1 MTPDELRAVA
11 ADGTKLR
18 YALMELAAKIPDA
31 ITLGRGDPDLD
42 TPAHVIAAARAAVL
56 DGRAD
61 RPIAHPGPRRPA
73 RGGGRQRAQDTTA
86 SPPSRAD
93 VLITDGGQEALYL
106 VMQTLL
112 DPGDE
117 ILVPDPRYTSYDEAI
132 AQAGAKMVLVP
143 TYPEDN
149 FDLRPGEVEAAI
161 TPATKAILII
171 SPSNP
176 TSAVVS
182 PANLRAIA
190 EIARKHDLIVISD
203 EIYERYIY
211 APAQQLS
218 VASLPGMYE
227 RTITL
232 GGFSKTYA
240 MTGWRVGYVI
250 APADFIAT
258 LTAVKAAT
266 TGPIA
271 AVAQW
276 AALAAATG
284 PQDIVDRVP
293 RDLQPAAPDDDGGAA
308 RPGLHL
314 WRARRARSLSIPTL
328 SSSGI
333 QAFEL
338 SYLLLREGHV
348 LIFPGT
354 AFGDKWVDWLRISLL
369 QPEDQ
374 LALALERM
382 AGVLARHRRH
392 ALRAVGTKRRWQ
404 TYCRHRHD
412 SSPWRQTDRAG
423 ELWQMH

>member
-1 MTPDELRAVA
+1 MSNRTFATPGEIVTPAELRAVA
-11 ADGTKLR
+11 GDGTKLR

-42 TPAHVIAAARAAVL
+42 TPPHVVAAASAAIR

-61 RPIAHPGPRRPA
+61 QWLPPAGMEALREAVAANVRRNNAIPA
-73 RGGGRQRAQDTTA
+73 E
-86 SPPSRAD
+86 PSD

-106 VMQTLL
+106 IMQALL

-143 TYPEDN
+143 TYAEDN
-149 FDLRPGEVEAAI
+149 FDLRPSEVEAAI

-182 PANLRAIA
+182 PASLHAIA
-190 EIARKHDLIVISD
+190 EIARKHDLVVISD

-218 VASLPGMYE
+218 LASLPGMYE

-250 APADFIAT
+250 APRDFIAT

-271 AVAQW
+271 GVAQW

-284 PQDIVDRVP
+284 PQEIVDEYREIYDRRRKMMMEGLRGLGFSYGEP
-293 RDLQPAAPDDDGGAA
+293 QGAFFVYTDA
-308 RPGLHL
+308 
-314 WRARRARSLSIPTL
+314 

-369 QPEDQ
+369 QPQDQ
-374 LALALERM
+374 LAEALERM
-382 AGVLARHRRH
+382 AGVLARHR
-392 ALRAVGTKRRWQ
+392 
-404 TYCRHRHD
+404 
-412 SSPWRQTDRAG
+412 
-423 ELWQMH
+423 

>member
-1 MTPDELRAVA
+1 MTQKTAPGQIVTPDELRAVA

-18 YALMELAAKIPDA
+18 YALMELAGQIPDA

-42 TPAHVIAAARAAVL
+42 TPAHVIAAARAAIL

-61 RPIAHPGPRRPA
+61 LPLPVAGLLPLREAVAENLRRQNGVPV
-73 RGGGRQRAQDTTA
+73 QREDI
-86 SPPSRAD
+86 
-93 VLITDGGQEALYL
+93 LITDGGQEALYL
-106 VMQTLL
+106 LMQALL

-132 AQAGAKMVLVP
+132 HQAGAKMVLVP

-149 FDLRPGEVEAAI
+149 FDLRAAEVEAAI
-161 TPATKAILII
+161 TPKTKAILII

-190 EIARKHDLIVISD
+190 EIAQRHNLVVISD
-203 EIYERYIY
+203 EIYEKFVYP
-211 APAQQLS
+211 PAQQIS

-227 RTITL
+227 RTVTL

-240 MTGWRVGYVI
+240 MTGWRVGYVA

-266 TGPIA
+266 TGPLS
-271 AVAQW
+271 AVSQY

-284 PQDIVDRVP
+284 PQDVVAEYREIYRRRIQLMKNGL
-293 RDLQPAAPDDDGGAA
+293 RDLGFTFGEPQGAFFVYTNAA
-308 RPGLHL
+308 
-314 WRARRARSLSIPTL
+314 
-328 SSSGI
+328 SSGLA
-333 QAFEL
+333 AFEL
-338 SYLLLREGHV
+338 SYLLLKEGHV

-354 AFGDKWVDWLRISLL
+354 AFGEKWVDWLRVSVL

-374 LALALERM
+374 LTLALERM
-382 AGVLARHRRH
+382 AGVLARHR
-392 ALRAVGTKRRWQ
+392 
-404 TYCRHRHD
+404 
-412 SSPWRQTDRAG
+412 
-423 ELWQMH
+423 

>member
-1 MTPDELRAVA
+1 MSQATTPGQIVTPDELRAVA

-18 YALMELAAKIPDA
+18 YALMDLAGQIPDA
-31 ITLGRGDPDLD
+31 ITLGRGDPDLN
-42 TPAHVIAAARAAVL
+42 TPDHVIAAARAAIL

-61 RPIAHPGPRRPA
+61 LPLPVAGLPQLREAAADNLRRSNGIPV
-73 RGGGRQRAQDTTA
+73 GREDI
-86 SPPSRAD
+86 
-93 VLITDGGQEALYL
+93 LITDGGQEALYL
-106 VMQTLL
+106 LMQALL

-132 AQAGAKMVLVP
+132 HQAGAKMVLVP

-149 FDLRPGEVEAAI
+149 FDLRAAEVEAAI
-161 TPATKAILII
+161 TPRTKAILII

-182 PANLRAIA
+182 PVNLRAIA
-190 EIARKHDLIVISD
+190 DLAKRHNLAVISD
-203 EIYERYIY
+203 EIYEKYVY
-211 APAQQLS
+211 PPAEQLS
-218 VASLPGMYE
+218 IASLPGMFD

-240 MTGWRVGYVI
+240 MTGWRVGYVA

-266 TGPIA
+266 TGPLS
-271 AVAQW
+271 AVSQY

-284 PQDIVDRVP
+284 PQDVVAEYCNIYR
-293 RDLQPAAPDDDGGAA
+293 RRIHLMKHGLADLGFTFGEPQGAFFVYTNAA
-308 RPGLHL
+308 
-314 WRARRARSLSIPTL
+314 
-328 SSSGI
+328 SSGI
-333 QAFEL
+333 PAFEL

-354 AFGDKWVDWLRISLL
+354 AFGEKWVDWLRISVL

-374 LALALERM
+374 LMLALERM
-382 AGVLARHRRH
+382 AGVLARHR
-392 ALRAVGTKRRWQ
+392 
-404 TYCRHRHD
+404 
-412 SSPWRQTDRAG
+412 
-423 ELWQMH
+423 

>member
-1 MTPDELRAVA
+1 MNTRVTPGEIVTPDELRAVA

-18 YALMELAAKIPDA
+18 YALMELAAKVPDA

-42 TPAHVIAAARAAVL
+42 TPRHVIEAARAAIG

-61 RPIAHPGPRRPA
+61 QLLPPEGLGALRAAIAANVRRNNGIPA
-73 RGGGRQRAQDTTA
+73 EPD
-86 SPPSRAD
+86 D

-106 VMQTLL
+106 IMQTLL

-143 TYPEDN
+143 TYAEDN
-149 FDLRPGEVEAAI
+149 FDLRPSEVEAAI

-182 PANLRAIA
+182 PASLRAIA
-190 EIARKHDLIVISD
+190 EIARRHDLVVISD

-218 VASLPGMYE
+218 VASLPGMYS

-240 MTGWRVGYVI
+240 MTGWRVGYVV

-284 PQDIVDRVP
+284 PQDIVDEYREIYNG
-293 RDLQPAAPDDDGGAA
+293 RRKLMMQGLTDLGFTYGDPQGAFFVYTDA
-308 RPGLHL
+308 
-314 WRARRARSLSIPTL
+314 

-333 QAFEL
+333 PAFEL

-354 AFGDKWVDWLRISLL
+354 AFGDKWVNWLRISLL
-369 QPEDQ
+369 QPQDQ
-374 LALALERM
+374 LSIALERM
-382 AGVLARHRRH
+382 TGVLARHR
-392 ALRAVGTKRRWQ
+392 
-404 TYCRHRHD
+404 
-412 SSPWRQTDRAG
+412 
-423 ELWQMH
+423 

>member
-1 MTPDELRAVA
+1 MTQKTAPGQIVTPDELRAVA

-18 YALMELAAKIPDA
+18 YALMELAGQIPDA

-42 TPAHVIAAARAAVL
+42 TPAHVIAAARAAIL

-61 RPIAHPGPRRPA
+61 LPLPVAGLLPLREAVAENLRRQNGVPV
-73 RGGGRQRAQDTTA
+73 QREDI
-86 SPPSRAD
+86 
-93 VLITDGGQEALYL
+93 LITDGGQEALYL
-106 VMQTLL
+106 LMQALL

-132 AQAGAKMVLVP
+132 HQAGAKMVLVP

-149 FDLRPGEVEAAI
+149 FDLRAAEVEAAI
-161 TPATKAILII
+161 TPKTKAILII

-182 PANLRAIA
+182 PGNLRAIA
-190 EIARKHDLIVISD
+190 EIAQRHNLVVISD
-203 EIYERYIY
+203 EIYEKFVYP
-211 APAQQLS
+211 PAQQIS

-227 RTITL
+227 RTVTL

-240 MTGWRVGYVI
+240 MTGWRVGYVA

-266 TGPIA
+266 TGPLS
-271 AVAQW
+271 AVSQY

-284 PQDIVDRVP
+284 PQDVVAEYREIYRRRIQLMKNGL
-293 RDLQPAAPDDDGGAA
+293 RDLGFTFGEPQGAFFVYTNAA
-308 RPGLHL
+308 
-314 WRARRARSLSIPTL
+314 
-328 SSSGI
+328 SSGLA
-333 QAFEL
+333 AFEL
-338 SYLLLREGHV
+338 SYLLLKEGHV

-354 AFGDKWVDWLRISLL
+354 AFGEKWVDWLRVSVL

-374 LALALERM
+374 LTLALERM
-382 AGVLARHRRH
+382 AGVLARHR
-392 ALRAVGTKRRWQ
+392 
-404 TYCRHRHD
+404 
-412 SSPWRQTDRAG
+412 
-423 ELWQMH
+423 

>member
-1 MTPDELRAVA
+1 MSNRTYATPGEIVTPAELRAVA
-11 ADGTKLR
+11 GDGTKLR

-42 TPAHVIAAARAAVL
+42 TPPHVIEAASAAIR

-61 RPIAHPGPRRPA
+61 RWLPPGGMEALREAVAANVRRNNAIPA
-73 RGGGRQRAQDTTA
+73 EA
-86 SPPSRAD
+86 SD

-106 VMQTLL
+106 IMQALL

-143 TYPEDN
+143 TYAEDN
-149 FDLRPGEVEAAI
+149 FDLRPAEVEAAI

-182 PANLRAIA
+182 PESLRAIA
-190 EIARKHDLIVISD
+190 EIARKHNLVVISD

-218 VASLPGMYE
+218 LASLPGMYE

-250 APADFIAT
+250 APRDFIAT

-284 PQDIVDRVP
+284 PQEIVDEYREIYDKRRRMMMEGLRGLGFSYGEP
-293 RDLQPAAPDDDGGAA
+293 QGAFFVYTDA
-308 RPGLHL
+308 
-314 WRARRARSLSIPTL
+314 

-369 QPEDQ
+369 QPQDQ
-374 LALALERM
+374 LAEALERM
-382 AGVLARHRRH
+382 EGVLARHR
-392 ALRAVGTKRRWQ
+392 
-404 TYCRHRHD
+404 
-412 SSPWRQTDRAG
+412 
-423 ELWQMH
+423 

>member
-1 MTPDELRAVA
+1 MMSHTHAPGQIVTPDELRAVA

-18 YALMELAAKIPDA
+18 YALMELAGQIPDA
-31 ITLGRGDPDLD
+31 ITLGRGDPDLN
-42 TPAHVIAAARAAVL
+42 TPEHVIAAARAAIL

-61 RPIAHPGPRRPA
+61 LPVPVAGLPALREAVAENLRRDNGIPV
-73 RGGGRQRAQDTTA
+73 QRD
-86 SPPSRAD
+86 D
-93 VLITDGGQEALYL
+93 ILITDGGQEALYL
-106 VMQTLL
+106 LMQTLL

-132 AQAGAKMVLVP
+132 HQAGARMVLVP

-149 FDLRPGEVEAAI
+149 FDLRAAEVEAAI
-161 TPATKAILII
+161 TPKTKAILII

-182 PANLRAIA
+182 RANLTAIA
-190 EIARKHDLIVISD
+190 EIARRHNLIVISD
-203 EIYERYIY
+203 EIYEKYVY
-211 APAQQLS
+211 APAEQIS
-218 VASLPGMYE
+218 VAGLPGMFE
-227 RTITL
+227 RTVTL

-240 MTGWRVGYVI
+240 MTGWRVGYVA

-266 TGPIA
+266 TGPLS
-271 AVAQW
+271 AVSQY

-284 PQDIVDRVP
+284 PQDVVAEYREIYR
-293 RDLQPAAPDDDGGAA
+293 RRIELMKHGLADLGFSFGEPQGAFFVYTNAA
-308 RPGLHL
+308 
-314 WRARRARSLSIPTL
+314 
-328 SSSGI
+328 SSGI
-333 QAFEL
+333 PAFEL

-354 AFGDKWVDWLRISLL
+354 AFGEKWVDWLRISVL

-382 AGVLARHRRH
+382 AGVLARHR
-392 ALRAVGTKRRWQ
+392 
-404 TYCRHRHD
+404 
-412 SSPWRQTDRAG
+412 
-423 ELWQMH
+423 

>member
-1 MTPDELRAVA
+1 M
-11 ADGTKLR
+11 
-18 YALMELAAKIPDA
+18 
-31 ITLGRGDPDLD
+31 
-42 TPAHVIAAARAAVL
+42 
-56 DGRAD
+56 
-61 RPIAHPGPRRPA
+61 
-73 RGGGRQRAQDTTA
+73 
-86 SPPSRAD
+86 
-93 VLITDGGQEALYL
+93 LITDGGQEALYL

-203 EIYERYIY
+203 EIYESYIY

-250 APADFIAT
+250 APADFIAHADGRQGGDDRPHRPRG
-258 LTAVKAAT
+258 AVGGARRRHRPA
-266 TGPIA
+266 GHR
-271 AVAQW
+271 
-276 AALAAATG
+276 G
-284 PQDIVDRVP
+284 RVP
-293 RDLQPAAPDDDGGAA
+293 RDLQPAAPDDDGGSA

-314 WRARRARSLSIPTL
+314 WRPAGRVL
-328 SSSGI
+328 
-333 QAFEL
+333 
-338 SYLLLREGHV
+338 YL
-348 LIFPGT
+348 
-354 AFGDKWVDWLRISLL
+354 
-369 QPEDQ
+369 
-374 LALALERM
+374 
-382 AGVLARHRRH
+382 HRRF
-392 ALRAVGTKRRWQ
+392 VE
-404 TYCRHRHD
+404 RH
-412 SSPWRQTDRAG
+412 PG
-423 ELWQMH
+423 L

>member
-1 MTPDELRAVA
+1 MSRHSFATPGEIVTPDELRAVA

-18 YALMELAAKIPDA
+18 YALMELAAKIPGA

-42 TPAHVIAAARAAVL
+42 TPRHVIDAARDAIH

-61 RPIAHPGPRRPA
+61 QFLPPA
-73 RGGGRQRAQDTTA
+73 GLEPLRAAVAANVRKNNGIPAEA
-86 SPPSRAD
+86 SD

-106 VMQTLL
+106 VMQALL

-203 EIYERYIY
+203 EIYERFVY

-218 VASLPGMYE
+218 VASLPGMHE

-250 APADFIAT
+250 APADFIAM

-284 PQDIVDRVP
+284 PQGIVDQYRATYDRRRKLMMQGL
-293 RDLQPAAPDDDGGAA
+293 RDLGLSFGDPQGAFFVYTDA
-308 RPGLHL
+308 
-314 WRARRARSLSIPTL
+314 

-369 QPEDQ
+369 QPEPL
-374 LALALERM
+374 LAEALERM
-382 AGVLARHRRH
+382 AGVLTRHR
-392 ALRAVGTKRRWQ
+392 
-404 TYCRHRHD
+404 
-412 SSPWRQTDRAG
+412 
-423 ELWQMH
+423 

>member
-1 MTPDELRAVA
+1 MSHRTFATPGEIVTPAELRAVA

-42 TPAHVIAAARAAVL
+42 TPEHVIAAARAAIR

-61 RPIAHPGPRRPA
+61 LRLPTQGMDALREAIAHNVGKQNGISA
-73 RGGGRQRAQDTTA
+73 KA
-86 SPPSRAD
+86 SD

-149 FDLRPGEVEAAI
+149 FDLRPSEVEAAI
-161 TPATKAILII
+161 TPATKALLII

-182 PANLRAIA
+182 PAHLAAIA
-190 EIARKHDLIVISD
+190 GIARKHDLVVISD

-218 VASLPGMYE
+218 IASIPGMYE

-271 AVAQW
+271 SVAQW
-276 AALAAATG
+276 AALSAATG
-284 PQDIVDRVP
+284 PQDIVDQYREIYDRRRKLMMAGLRGMGFSYGEP
-293 RDLQPAAPDDDGGAA
+293 QGAFFVYTDT
-308 RPGLHL
+308 
-314 WRARRARSLSIPTL
+314 ST
-328 SSSGI
+328 SGI

-354 AFGDKWVDWLRISLL
+354 AFGDKWVDRLRISLL
-369 QPEDQ
+369 QPEEK
-374 LALALERM
+374 LAEALDRM
-382 AGVLARHRRH
+382 GGVLARHR
-392 ALRAVGTKRRWQ
+392 
-404 TYCRHRHD
+404 
-412 SSPWRQTDRAG
+412 
-423 ELWQMH
+423 

>member
-1 MTPDELRAVA
+1 MSQKNAPGQIVTPDELRAVA

-18 YALMELAAKIPDA
+18 YALMELAGQIPDA

-42 TPAHVIAAARAAVL
+42 TPSHVIAAARAAIL

-61 RPIAHPGPRRPA
+61 LPLPVAGLPALREAVAENLRRQNGVPV
-73 RGGGRQRAQDTTA
+73 QREDI
-86 SPPSRAD
+86 
-93 VLITDGGQEALYL
+93 LITDGGQEALYL
-106 VMQTLL
+106 LMQTLL

-132 AQAGAKMVLVP
+132 HQAGAKMVLVP

-149 FDLRPGEVEAAI
+149 FDLRAAEVEAAI
-161 TPATKAILII
+161 TPKTKAILII

-190 EIARKHDLIVISD
+190 EIAQRHNLVVISD
-203 EIYERYIY
+203 EIYEKFVYP
-211 APAQQLS
+211 PAQQLS

-227 RTITL
+227 RTVTL

-240 MTGWRVGYVI
+240 MTGWRVGYMA
-250 APADFIAT
+250 APADFIRT

-266 TGPIA
+266 TGPIS
-271 AVAQW
+271 AVSQI

-284 PQDIVDRVP
+284 PQDVVAEYREIYRRRITLMKNGL
-293 RDLQPAAPDDDGGAA
+293 RDLGFTFGEPQGAFFVYTNAA
-308 RPGLHL
+308 
-314 WRARRARSLSIPTL
+314 
-328 SSSGI
+328 SSGLP
-333 QAFEL
+333 AFEL
-338 SYLLLREGHV
+338 SYLLLKEGHV

-354 AFGDKWVDWLRISLL
+354 AFGEKWVDWLRISVL

-374 LALALERM
+374 LTLALERM
-382 AGVLARHRRH
+382 AGVLARHR
-392 ALRAVGTKRRWQ
+392 
-404 TYCRHRHD
+404 
-412 SSPWRQTDRAG
+412 
-423 ELWQMH
+423 

>member
-1 MTPDELRAVA
+1 
-11 ADGTKLR
+11 
-18 YALMELAAKIPDA
+18 MELAAQIPDA

-42 TPAHVIAAARAAVL
+42 TPAHVIAAARAAIL

-61 RPIAHPGPRRPA
+61 LPLPVAGLLPLREAVAENLRRDNGIPV
-73 RGGGRQRAQDTTA
+73 QRD
-86 SPPSRAD
+86 D
-93 VLITDGGQEALYL
+93 ILITDGGQEALYL
-106 VMQTLL
+106 LMQALL

-132 AQAGAKMVLVP
+132 HQAGAKMVLVP

-149 FDLRPGEVEAAI
+149 FDLRASEVEAAI
-161 TPATKAILII
+161 TPRTKAILII

-190 EIARKHDLIVISD
+190 ELAKRHNLVVISD
-203 EIYERYIY
+203 EIYEKYVY
-211 APAQQLS
+211 PPAEQLS
-218 VASLPGMYE
+218 VAGLPGMFE
-227 RTITL
+227 RTVTL

-240 MTGWRVGYVI
+240 MTGWRVGYVA

-266 TGPIA
+266 TGPLS
-271 AVAQW
+271 AVSQY

-284 PQDIVDRVP
+284 PQDVVAEYREIYR
-293 RDLQPAAPDDDGGAA
+293 RRINLMKHGLADLGFSFGEPQGAFFVYTNAA
-308 RPGLHL
+308 
-314 WRARRARSLSIPTL
+314 
-328 SSSGI
+328 SSGI
-333 QAFEL
+333 AAFEL

-354 AFGDKWVDWLRISLL
+354 AFGEKWVDWLRISVL

-382 AGVLARHRRH
+382 AGVLARHR
-392 ALRAVGTKRRWQ
+392 
-404 TYCRHRHD
+404 
-412 SSPWRQTDRAG
+412 
-423 ELWQMH
+423 